1 MQRKN
6 SEAPRGKTAVDAA
19 HGTGMFYGWRIVG
32 VSVMAQAFATGLTSY
47 TFGLFQKPVAAE
59 FGASFQQVG
68 LGMTLITVAGSVF
81 APVLGVALDRYSIRA
96 LMVAGGALMAI
107 GFGLMSVAPALW
119 ILGLLFGVFVGL
131 GMPALGTNG
140 CSKVVANW
148 FIRYRGQALGI
159 SAAGTSVGGLLAP
172 PLMAV
177 AIDTYGWRG
186 ALLCA
191 ALAIA
196 LIAIP
201 LVWLVIVNRPEDL
214 GLAPDGEDRALVAGT
229 PAPGGATA
237 VADSTFGNLLRERNF
252 WIITLSV
259 GLCFAAVSSVIVN
272 LHPYATDL
280 GIGSRPAALLLSC
293 ISISGIGGKLLFGA
307 VADRFETRRAMWLA
321 IGGLAFYLGVLL
333 LHPTYGVLVVG
344 TLIGGL
350 GLGGLLPVWGALI
363 GRCYGRQAFG
373 RVMGLMVPAM
383 GPLLWVVF
391 PFTGWVRDRTGNYDL
406 AFVVFLGAMGL
417 AAGLLTLLRP
427 PQYEP
432 GT

>member
-1 MQRKN
+1 MRRRN
-6 SEAPRGKTAVDAA
+6 REEPRGKTAVDAA
-19 HGTGMFYGWRIVG
+19 PDTGLFYGWRIVG
-32 VSVMAQAFATGLTSY
+32 ASVVAQAFATGLTSY
-47 TFGLFQKPVAAE
+47 TFGLFQKPLAVE
-59 FGASFQQVG
+59 FGASFQQIG
-68 LGMTLITVAGSVF
+68 LGMTLLTVAGAVF
-81 APVLGVALDRYSIRA
+81 SPVWGVALDRYSIRA

-119 ILGLLFGVFVGL
+119 ILGLLFGGFVGL
-131 GMPALGTNG
+131 GMPALGTIG

-177 AIDTYGWRG
+177 AIDAYGWRG
-186 ALLCA
+186 ALICA
-191 ALAIA
+191 ALALA
-196 LIAIP
+196 LIALP
-201 LVWLVIVNRPEDL
+201 SVWPVIVNRPEDL
-214 GLAPDGEDRALVAGT
+214 GLVPDGEDRILVAGT
-229 PAPGGATA
+229 RAPGGFTLATESRFS
-237 VADSTFGNLLRERNF
+237 DLPRERNF
-252 WIITLSV
+252 WVITLSV
-259 GLCFAAVSSVIVN
+259 GVCLAVVSSVIVS
-272 LHPYATDL
+272 LHPYATDM
-280 GIGSRPAALLLSC
+280 GIGSRQAALLLSC

-321 IGGLAFYLGVLL
+321 IGCLVFHLGVLL
-333 LHPTYGVLVVG
+333 SHPRYGVLVVG

-383 GPLLWVVF
+383 GPLLWVVY
-391 PFTGWVRDRTGNYDL
+391 PFTGWVRDRTGNYDA
-406 AFVVFLGAMGL
+406 AFVVFLVALTLGA
-417 AAGLLTLLRP
+417 ALLTLLRI
-427 PQYEP
+427 PQREP